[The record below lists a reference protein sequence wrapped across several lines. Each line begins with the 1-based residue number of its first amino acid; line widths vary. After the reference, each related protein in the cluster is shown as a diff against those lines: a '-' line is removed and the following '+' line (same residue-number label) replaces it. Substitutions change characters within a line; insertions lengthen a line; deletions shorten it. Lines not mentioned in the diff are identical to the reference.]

1 MDKLLSRRIYQ
12 IFWKGGRI
20 VLRKIISL
28 AISLIIIITGL
39 ILTDFILPYM
49 SNYLGY
55 DLHDN
60 GFFGVTFAT
69 MILALPALF
78 VFSWLALVLAPF
90 ITSSLFDYAEA
101 LTGSLSKIPTSDI
114 LVMVFGIGIGL
125 IMANLIGGPFS
136 RLPIVGPYIPIALS
150 LVLSVVGAQLALRK
164 HNDIV
169 GFFTRFPNRRALKAE
184 ERQQN
189 ALGGPLGDRLYSP
202 NKLLDTSVIIDG
214 RIMDIVAA
222 GFLDGQL
229 VVPHFVLA
237 ELQKL
242 ADSADN
248 LKRAKGRRG
257 LDLVQDL
264 RISYK
269 EQVVVVDNDFDDLA
283 EVDAKLVRLALA
295 AQAAI
300 ITNDYNLNKIA
311 GIQGV
316 KVLNINE
323 LANAIKPV
331 VIAGEI
337 IDVYLVKEGK
347 ENNQAIGYL
356 DDGTMIVVEN
366 GRPYIGSSI
375 PATVTSVLQTSAG
388 RMIFAKAARYY

>member
-1 MDKLLSRRIYQ
+1 M
-12 IFWKGGRI
+12 
-20 VLRKIISL
+20 LRKLISL
-28 AISLIIIITGL
+28 SISLMIVITGL
-39 ILTDFILPYM
+39 ILTDISLPYM
-49 SNYLGY
+49 SQYLGY
-55 DLHDN
+55 DLHGN
-60 GFFGVTFAT
+60 GFLGITFAN
-69 MILALPALF
+69 MILALPGLF

-90 ITSSLFDYAEA
+90 ITNSIFNYAEL
-101 LTGSLSKIPTSDI
+101 LTSSLSKIPTSDI

-125 IMANLIGGPFS
+125 ILANLIGSPFS
-136 RLPIVGPYIPIALS
+136 RLPIVGSYIPIILS
-150 LVLSVVGAQLALRK
+150 LILSVVGAKLALRK

-169 GFFTRFPNRRALKAE
+169 GFFNRIPNRKAIKPE
-184 ERQQN
+184 EKQPDVL
-189 ALGGPLGDRLYSP
+189 AGPLGDRLYSC

-229 VVPHFVLA
+229 VVPNFVLE

-242 ADSADN
+242 SDSADN

-269 EQVVVVDNDFDDLA
+269 DQVVVVDNDFDDIS
-283 EVDAKLVRLALA
+283 EVDAKLVRLAKQ

-300 ITNDYNLNKIA
+300 ITNDYNLNKVA

-331 VIAGEI
+331 VIAGEEMH
-337 IDVYLVKEGK
+337 VYLVKEAK
-347 ENNQAIGYL
+347 EPNQAIAYL

-366 GRPYIGSSI
+366 GRHSIGTSI
-375 PATVTSVLQTSAG
+375 PVVVTSVLQTAAG
-388 RMIFAKAARYY
+388 RMIFAKAARYN

>member
-1 MDKLLSRRIYQ
+1 M
-12 IFWKGGRI
+12 
-20 VLRKIISL
+20 LRKLISL
-28 AISLIIIITGL
+28 SISLMIVITGL
-39 ILTDFILPYM
+39 ILIDISLPYM
-49 SNYLGY
+49 SQYLGY
-55 DLHDN
+55 DLHGN
-60 GFFGVTFAT
+60 GFLGITFAN
-69 MILALPALF
+69 MILALPGLF

-90 ITSSLFDYAEA
+90 ITNSIFNYAEL
-101 LTGSLSKIPTSDI
+101 LTSSLSKIPTSDI

-125 IMANLIGGPFS
+125 ILANLIGSPFS
-136 RLPIVGPYIPIALS
+136 RLPIVGSYIPIILS
-150 LVLSVVGAQLALRK
+150 LILSVVGAKLALRK

-169 GFFTRFPNRRALKAE
+169 GFFNRIPNRKAIKPE
-184 ERQQN
+184 EKQPDVL
-189 ALGGPLGDRLYSP
+189 AGPLGDRLYSC

-229 VVPHFVLA
+229 VVPNFVLE

-242 ADSADN
+242 SDSADN

-269 EQVVVVDNDFDDLA
+269 DQVVVVDNDFDDIS
-283 EVDAKLVRLALA
+283 EVDAKLVRLAKQ

-300 ITNDYNLNKIA
+300 ITNDYNLNKVA

-331 VIAGEI
+331 VIAGEEMH
-337 IDVYLVKEGK
+337 VYLVKEGK
-347 ENNQAIGYL
+347 EPNQAIAYL

-366 GRPYIGSSI
+366 GRHSIGTSI
-375 PATVTSVLQTSAG
+375 PVVVTSVLQTAAG
-388 RMIFAKAARYY
+388 RMIFAKAARYN

>member
-1 MDKLLSRRIYQ
+1 M
-12 IFWKGGRI
+12 
-20 VLRKIISL
+20 LRKLISL
-28 AISLIIIITGL
+28 SISLMIVITGL
-39 ILTDFILPYM
+39 ILTDISLPYM
-49 SNYLGY
+49 SQYLGY
-55 DLHDN
+55 DLHGN
-60 GFFGVTFAT
+60 GFFGITFAN
-69 MILALPALF
+69 MILALPGLF

-90 ITSSLFDYAEA
+90 ITNSIFNYAEL
-101 LTGSLSKIPTSDI
+101 LTSSLSKIPTSDI

-125 IMANLIGGPFS
+125 ILANLIGSPFS
-136 RLPIVGPYIPIALS
+136 RLPIVGSYIPIILS
-150 LVLSVVGAQLALRK
+150 LILSVVGAKLALRK

-169 GFFTRFPNRRALKAE
+169 GFFNRIPNRKVIKPE
-184 ERQQN
+184 EKQPDVL
-189 ALGGPLGDRLYSP
+189 AGPLGDRLYSC

-229 VVPHFVLA
+229 VVPNFVLE

-242 ADSADN
+242 SDSADN

-269 EQVVVVDNDFDDLA
+269 DQVVVVDNDFDDIS
-283 EVDAKLVRLALA
+283 EVDAKLVRLAKQ

-300 ITNDYNLNKIA
+300 ITNDYNLNKVA

-331 VIAGEI
+331 VIAGEEMH
-337 IDVYLVKEGK
+337 VYLVKEGK
-347 ENNQAIGYL
+347 EPNQAIAYL

-366 GRPYIGSSI
+366 GRHSIGTSI
-375 PATVTSVLQTSAG
+375 PVVVTSVLQTAAG
-388 RMIFAKAARYY
+388 RMIFAKAAR